1 MEDRYW
7 PPGTLTGSFW
17 HRQALV
23 KSKNTGITQASR
35 ILSVSQ
41 QKCRKGE
48 LADKFFAECI
58 NWNAWVC
65 TTKTALY
72 IHMLNFLDHYLS
84 RITVTKVLVTD
95 CSRIYLP
102 RFTST

>member
-1 MEDRYW
+1 M
-7 PPGTLTGSFW
+7 
-17 HRQALV
+17 

-48 LADKFFAECI
+48 LEDKFFAECI
-58 NWNAWVC
+58 NWNAWVY

-72 IHMLNFLDHYLS
+72 IHMLNFHMDHYLP

-95 CSRIYLP
+95 CSRIYVPQIYIHL
-102 RFTST
+102 T